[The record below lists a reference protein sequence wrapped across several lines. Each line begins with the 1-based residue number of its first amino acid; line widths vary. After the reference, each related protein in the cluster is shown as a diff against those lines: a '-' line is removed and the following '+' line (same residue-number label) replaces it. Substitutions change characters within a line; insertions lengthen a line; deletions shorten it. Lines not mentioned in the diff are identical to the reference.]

1 MINVPGPIRSARG
14 QGGMMSYA
22 NWHVQALVWLDQ
34 TKADAILI
42 DLLKEPEYEFGR
54 RASPF
59 LA

>member
-1 MINVPGPIRSARG
+1 
-14 QGGMMSYA
+14 MMSYA

-59 LA
+59 LAQAFAAAKWNA